1 MTDRC
6 EIPRCREDA
15 DVIYMLHGVCTRH
28 WNELTNENAPP
39 GALRMALGIPEKATT
54 HEKETPKSKSKKGTA
69 AKTKNGTAAKEPEE
83 KKVREKKAPREKIDR
98 TGYRTVALRVSPEDF
113 DRIHAGA
120 KKAGENLTAFMF
132 RNIIAAC

>member
-1 MTDRC
+1 M
-6 EIPRCREDA
+6 
-15 DVIYMLHGVCTRH
+15 
-28 WNELTNENAPP
+28 
-39 GALRMALGIPEKATT
+39 
-54 HEKETPKSKSKKGTA
+54 SKTKNSAA
-69 AKTKNGTAAKEPEE
+69 AKTKNGTAAKQPKEE
-83 KKVREKKAPREKIDR
+83 KVREKKAAREKIDR